1 MSNPTY
7 EALADKEW
15 IITNGLGGY
24 ASSTV
29 MGANTRRYHGLLV
42 AALNP
47 PASRTVMVSGVE
59 EKIILEGG
67 RREELATHRYPGAIH
82 PNGYQFLESFE
93 RRLLPTATYRVG
105 EAALRKRV
113 SMVYRSNTTVIE
125 YENVGAVGYRLHLTP
140 LLVHRDYH
148 ALFKEEDYFD
158 YYHLQ
163 TAEGKLKIHAHYG
176 APALYLGFSRATF
189 LEDARWFYQLEYEKE
204 QYRGLDDQEDARSIG
219 TVAAELA
226 PGEKVYLVFSTEGAM
241 LEWDPKGLIDTEL
254 QRLQALS
261 PPEFHNTWRGDL
273 LVSADQFLIHRAST
287 NSASLIAG
295 YHWFM
300 DWGRDTMIA
309 MRGLCISAGK
319 KEVSE
324 SIIRTFLQYLDGGML
339 PNRFPDR
346 GEDPEYNTID
356 ATLWLFI
363 VLHEYYER
371 FGDKEFIA
379 SVFGALTEI
388 IEAHL
393 RGTRYNIHLTDDGL
407 LFGGEGL
414 AQLTW
419 MDARVGDYVVTPRQG
434 CPVEINALW
443 YNALCIYKSFAELLG
458 DGIAVEAP
466 IDRLKSAFPTF
477 FLNEQGYLN
486 DLVIPPAYIDDTLR
500 PNQLYALSLPY
511 RLLTPDQEAG
521 VLDFVRRELL
531 TPYGLRTL
539 PVGHPDFKS
548 TYGGDQWQRDT
559 AYHQGTVWPFL
570 LVEYVFAHRRVH
582 GAKTDSEIR
591 ELLEPLK
598 THFYER
604 DGLHAISE
612 IFDGENPQ
620 AGRGTIQQAWSV
632 SAMLQILE
640 LLDHDE

>member
-42 AALNP
+42 AAMNP
-47 PASRTVMVSGVE
+47 PAGRTVMVSGIE
-59 EKIILEGG
+59 EKIILEDA
-67 RREELATHRYPGAIH
+67 RQAELATHRYPGAIH

-93 RRLLPTATYRVG
+93 RRPLPTANFQFE

-113 SMVYRSNTTVIE
+113 AMVYRSNTTVIE
-125 YENVGAVGYRLHLTP
+125 YENTGSVRYTLHLMP
-140 LLVHRDYH
+140 QLVHRDYH
-148 ALFKEEDYFD
+148 ALFRKDDYFD
-158 YYHLQ
+158 YYNLQ
-163 TAEGKLKIHAHYG
+163 TSERQLKIHAHYG
-176 APALYLGFSRATF
+176 APPLYMSFSEGTF
-189 LEDARWFYQLEYEKE
+189 LHEDQWFYQLEYDKE
-204 QYRGLDDQEDARSIG
+204 QYRGLDYQEDARSIG
-219 TVAAELA
+219 KVAAELA
-226 PGEKVYLVFSTEGAM
+226 PGEKVYVVFSMEGAM
-241 LEWDPKGLIDTEL
+241 LEWDPKGLMETEI

-261 PPEFHNTWRGDL
+261 PSELQHTWKGDL

-287 NSASLIAG
+287 NSASIIAG

-309 MRGLCISAGK
+309 MRGICLHTGK
-319 KEVSE
+319 KEASE

-346 GEDPEYNTID
+346 GETPEYNTID
-356 ATLWLFI
+356 ATLWLFV

-371 FGDKEFIA
+371 FGDREFIA
-379 SVFGALTEI
+379 SVFSALTEI

-393 RGTRYNIHLTDDGL
+393 RGTRYNIHLTEDGL

-443 YNALCIYKSFAELLG
+443 YNALCIYQSFAQLLG
-458 DGIAVEAP
+458 AGIALETH
-466 IDRLKSAFPTF
+466 INRLETAFPTF

-486 DLVIPPAYIDDTLR
+486 DVVIPPSYVDDTLR

-511 RLLTPDQEAG
+511 RLLTPDQEG
-521 VLDFVRRELL
+521 QVLEVVRRELL

-539 PVGHPDFKS
+539 PVGHPNFKS
-548 TYGGDQWQRDT
+548 TYGGDPWQRDT
-559 AYHQGTVWPFL
+559 AYHQGAVWPFL
-570 LVEYVFAHRRVH
+570 LVEYVIAFRRVH
-582 GAKTDSEIR
+582 GAKADSEIR
-591 ELLEPLK
+591 ELLQPLK

-612 IFDGENPQ
+612 IFDGEDPQ

-632 SAMLQILE
+632 GAMLQILD
-640 LLDHDE
+640 LLEGE